1 MEWTLPKKFSNA
13 WSTSDKTTIVIE
25 RQPDG
30 KMRVASGSWDGEK
43 VFLKDQVLE
52 VRHAI
57 ADARLHGSQNQG
69 TGRVGPTDP
78 GAMTRMARAT
88 PRATSSLIT
97 ETALRRMQRRCA
109 GMQRHCDRMQG
120 RSPGCSGVAPLPA
133 ARAYR
138 MLDRLSGFSGYW
150 FVTVGEQPRI
160 QPSVSWIAKSS
171 FDPVSISIGR
181 QNSRQRRLSRS
192 RSQAHCHMART

>member
-1 MEWTLPKKFSNA
+1 MRNANRPRGFLEWTLAKKFSNA
-13 WSTSDKTTIVIE
+13 WRRRTRPRVGE

-69 TGRVGPTDP
+69 TGRVGPADP
-78 GAMTRMARAT
+78 GAMTRMARST

-97 ETALRRMQRRCA
+97 ETALRPGETALRRMQRRC
-109 GMQRHCDRMQG
+109 
-120 RSPGCSGVAPLPA
+120 
-133 ARAYR
+133 
-138 MLDRLSGFSGYW
+138 
-150 FVTVGEQPRI
+150 
-160 QPSVSWIAKSS
+160 
-171 FDPVSISIGR
+171 
-181 QNSRQRRLSRS
+181 
-192 RSQAHCHMART
+192 